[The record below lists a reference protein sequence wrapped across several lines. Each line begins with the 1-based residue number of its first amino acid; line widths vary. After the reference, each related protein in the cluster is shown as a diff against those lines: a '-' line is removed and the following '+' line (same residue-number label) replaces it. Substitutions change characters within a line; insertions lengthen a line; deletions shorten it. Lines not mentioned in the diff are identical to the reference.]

1 MVEGQDSPSSL
12 QEVTVNGSLEN
23 TQHSQL
29 SVSQARDN
37 SDECYDTE
45 EKKKNTHTGVNTEP
59 SFLPHWNQTGCVLQR
74 QMFQMLQLHG
84 EIHDLSATA
93 CSDVYTENNK

>member
-45 EKKKNTHTGVNTEP
+45 EKKKNTHR
-59 SFLPHWNQTGCVLQR
+59 SKH
-74 QMFQMLQLHG
+74 
-84 EIHDLSATA
+84 
-93 CSDVYTENNK
+93 